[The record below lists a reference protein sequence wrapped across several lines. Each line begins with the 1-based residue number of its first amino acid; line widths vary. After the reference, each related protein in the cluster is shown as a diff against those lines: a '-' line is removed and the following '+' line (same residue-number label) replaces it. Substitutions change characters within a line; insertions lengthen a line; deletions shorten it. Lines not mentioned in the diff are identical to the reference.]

1 MRIFSAVFAATAAL
15 WLTSPAQA
23 DTIYSVRNGDSL
35 GKIAQAYGLT
45 IEQIVRANPSLTER
59 SAIRAGTVII
69 LPEEEKAERRSARDL
84 VVEDPLVIAGV
95 SHDPPRATAIQIEGR
110 GGKVSANGRVT
121 EVPAAAQPDDEYV
134 LDRSGDYRRRSLA
147 SRGGAQQVHHP
158 LMNTAHR
165 FIGTPYSFGGTTE
178 RGIDCSGFVMRVF
191 SLHGIKLP
199 RTADVQF
206 NVGSPVRR
214 GQEQAGDLVFFETYC
229 AGPSHV
235 GIYLG
240 EGKFIHAS
248 SSRGVT
254 VSSLTDKYYR
264 GKYLGAKRVL
274 R

>member
-1 MRIFSAVFAATAAL
+1 MNLRHFSAVISATAAL

-23 DTIYSVRNGDSL
+23 DTIYSVRGGDSL
-35 GKIAQAYGLT
+35 SKIAQAYGLT

-59 SAIRAGTVII
+59 SALRAGAVLI
-69 LPEEEKAERRSARDL
+69 LPEEEKTDKRPAKEM
-84 VVEDPLVIAGV
+84 VVEDPLVVAGV
-95 SHDPPRATAIQIEGR
+95 NHDPPRATAIQIEGR
-110 GGKVSANGRVT
+110 GSENSG
-121 EVPAAAQPDDEYV
+121 DEAYV

-147 SRGGAQQVHHP
+147 SRGGAQPVQQHGG

-165 FIGTPYSFGGTTE
+165 FIGTPYSFGGTSE

-191 SLHGIKLP
+191 MLHGIKLP

-206 NVGSPVRR
+206 NVGSPVKK
-214 GQEQAGDLVFFETYC
+214 GQEQSGDLVFFETYC

-240 EGKFIHAS
+240 EGNFIHAS

-254 VSSLTDKYYR
+254 ISSLSDKYYR
-264 GKYLGAKRVL
+264 GRYLGAKRVL

>member
-1 MRIFSAVFAATAAL
+1 MNLRHFTAVITATAAL

-23 DTIYSVRNGDSL
+23 DTIYSVRGGDSL
-35 GKIAQAYGLT
+35 SKIAQAYGLT

-59 SAIRAGTVII
+59 TALRAGTVLI
-69 LPEEEKAERRSARDL
+69 LPEEEKTGKLPAREM
-84 VVEDPLVIAGV
+84 VVEDPLVIAGIT
-95 SHDPPRATAIQIEGR
+95 HDPPRATAIQIEGR
-110 GGKVSANGRVT
+110 GGESGG
-121 EVPAAAQPDDEYV
+121 DEAYV

-147 SRGGAQQVHHP
+147 SRGGAVNQVQHP

-165 FIGTPYSFGGTTE
+165 FLGTPYSFGGTSE

-206 NVGSPVRR
+206 NVGAPVKR
-214 GQEQAGDLVFFETYC
+214 GEEQPGDLVFFETYC

-235 GIYLG
+235 GVYLG
-240 EGKFIHAS
+240 EGNFIHAS

-254 VSSLTDKYYR
+254 VSSLADKYYR
-264 GKYLGAKRVL
+264 ARYLGAKRVL

>member
-1 MRIFSAVFAATAAL
+1 
-15 WLTSPAQA
+15 
-23 DTIYSVRNGDSL
+23 
-35 GKIAQAYGLT
+35 
-45 IEQIVRANPSLTER
+45 VRANPSLTER
-59 SAIRAGTVII
+59 SALRAGTVLI
-69 LPEEEKAERRSARDL
+69 LPEEEKTDKRPAREM

-110 GGKVSANGRVT
+110 GGEAGSEEA
-121 EVPAAAQPDDEYV
+121 YV

-147 SRGGAQQVHHP
+147 SRGAAPVRHP

-165 FIGTPYSFGGTTE
+165 FLGTPYSFGGTSE

-206 NVGSPVRR
+206 NVGAPVKK

-240 EGKFIHAS
+240 EGNFIHAS

-254 VSSLTDKYYR
+254 ISSLADKYYR
-264 GKYLGAKRVL
+264 ARYLGAKRVL

>member
-1 MRIFSAVFAATAAL
+1 MNLRNLSAVVTATAAL

-23 DTIYSVRNGDSL
+23 DTIYSVRGGDSL

-45 IEQIVRANPSLTER
+45 IDQIVRANPSLTER
-59 SAIRAGTVII
+59 SALRAGTVLI
-69 LPEEEKAERRSARDL
+69 LPEEEKSDKKSAKEM

-110 GGKVSANGRVT
+110 GGVAG
-121 EVPAAAQPDDEYV
+121 ADEAYV

-147 SRGGAQQVHHP
+147 SRGAAPVRHP
-158 LMNTAHR
+158 LTNTAHR
-165 FIGTPYSFGGTTE
+165 FLGTPYSFGGTSE

-191 SLHGIKLP
+191 MLHGIKLP

-206 NVGSPVRR
+206 NVGAPVKK
-214 GQEQAGDLVFFETYC
+214 GEEQSGDLVFFETYC

-240 EGKFIHAS
+240 EGNFIHAS

-254 VSSLTDKYYR
+254 ISSLADKYYR
-264 GKYLGAKRVL
+264 ARYLGAKRVL